1 MTNPLEVQFLQALRS
16 KAHVPAPLSKRGL
29 QVGPK
34 KYGLK
39 ELDGLADTLLAGSLT
54 ANLQKTGMAPDAM
67 RGKVQEAMKVFY
79 RNDRHF
85 SDDDVLAGAVLD
97 RLADEKRVEDVAWS
111 GDPDKSKTMG
121 ADEVA
126 THPETGG
133 HPEHGRFVAALSG
146 FMAEADVEELWQLT
160 VQGVDWASRPG
171 LAREEKKQNPYY
183 PQIAERFKSA
193 LVVRQGERL
202 ALWSGG
208 YDVSM
213 YAQDRGFNTLEVTR
227 AGKVYDQLKLFKN
240 FSPLGELWNQISRE
254 FVVHAQAEVHVFLR
268 SFDQSSVLM
277 REELPTILK
286 LEEVTDIRWHL
297 LVGKNLKELS
307 EVDAAGRRVT
317 AHTFSSYGEVVA
329 LMESGAIRYDDVT
342 KNRDDKNLSEYEQRD
357 IKETV
362 AQDQQ
367 RHDGVEA
374 MFRKETE
381 AKAAGFELDR
391 SHNDDAGELQ
401 EKKAG
406 VDAIVNPIAVRLRNG
421 LRYDDSIRDD
431 VDRKLAALA
440 RAMDAKYPRAS
451 AVRELQVHARQAFG
465 DYNEEDAASAVAAAL
480 AKLKEGG
487 SLDEAKWVITQ
498 RRATL

>member
-1 MTNPLEVQFLQALRS
+1 MEES
-16 KAHVPAPLSKRGL
+16 
-29 QVGPK
+29 
-34 KYGLK
+34 
-39 ELDGLADTLLAGSLT
+39 
-54 ANLQKTGMAPDAM
+54 
-67 RGKVQEAMKVFY
+67 
-79 RNDRHF
+79 
-85 SDDDVLAGAVLD
+85 
-97 RLADEKRVEDVAWS
+97 
-111 GDPDKSKTMG
+111 
-121 ADEVA
+121 
-126 THPETGG
+126 
-133 HPEHGRFVAALSG
+133 
-146 FMAEADVEELWQLT
+146 DVEELWQLT

-183 PQIAERFKSA
+183 PRIAERFKSA

-277 REELPTILK
+277 REELPTVLK

-317 AHTFSSYGEVVA
+317 AHTFGSYGEVVA
-329 LMESGAIRYDDVT
+329 LMESGAIRYDDLT
-342 KNRDDKNLSEYEQRD
+342 KNRDDKTLSEYEQRN

-374 MFRKETE
+374 MFRKEAE

-421 LRYDDSIRDD
+421 LRYDDGIRDD
-431 VDRKLAALA
+431 VDRKLAELA
-440 RAMDAKYPRAS
+440 RTMDAKYPRAS

-480 AKLKEGG
+480 DKLKDGG
-487 SLDEAKWVITQ
+487 SLDDAKWVITQ